1 MKRLILLV
9 AALCLATSAA
19 AQIASPLSTTS
30 QLIDMCEAAEGK
42 ESYEAEA
49 KIKSTACVGY
59 LMGIMGAQAFARLRS
74 PENEACEA
82 FTYNGRDL
90 VRAYLAKVS
99 QLRATS
105 KGQQL
110 LRKMED
116 LPFVVAYTA
125 LEDAYPCD
133 PIEQK

>member
-19 AQIASPLSTTS
+19 AQQDSPFLSTS
-30 QLIDMCEAAEGK
+30 QLIEMCEVAEGK
-42 ESYEAEA
+42 ESNNAFEA
-49 KIKSTACVGY
+49 IRTTGCIGY
-59 LMGIMGAQAFARLRS
+59 LMGIIGAQHLARLRS
-74 PENEACEA
+74 PEKDCDA
-82 FTYNGRDL
+82 FTFSGRDL

-110 LRKMED
+110 LRDAEERPYMI
-116 LPFVVAYTA
+116 AYKA
-125 LEDAYPCD
+125 LDDAYPCKM
-133 PIEQK
+133 E